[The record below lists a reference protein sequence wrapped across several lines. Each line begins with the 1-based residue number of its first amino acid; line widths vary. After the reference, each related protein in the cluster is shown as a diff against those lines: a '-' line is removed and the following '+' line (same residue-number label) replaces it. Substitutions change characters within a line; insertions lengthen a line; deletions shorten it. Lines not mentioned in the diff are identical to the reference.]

1 MSKSV
6 GTQISFFK
14 KPQISITLD
23 IDTFDE
29 LNAICK
35 AFNLK
40 RSALINDMLTEN
52 LKFFR
57 EILNSSD
64 ADRRMTINGIL
75 KTVSDKIQDTK
86 EVIDLMEDEEFWNA
100 QK

>member
-64 ADRRMTINGIL
+64 ADSRMTINGIL